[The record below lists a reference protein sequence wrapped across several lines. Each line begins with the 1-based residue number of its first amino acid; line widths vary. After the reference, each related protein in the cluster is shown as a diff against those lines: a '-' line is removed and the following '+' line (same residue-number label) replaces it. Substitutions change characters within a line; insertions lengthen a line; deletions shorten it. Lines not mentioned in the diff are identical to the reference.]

1 MCVKMLLLDGHLF
14 FGRDVLPNE
23 QSEINHPPRV
33 GQHQERLASG
43 RGRVRN
49 QEDVQTLQGYGFVR
63 AQS

>member
-1 MCVKMLLLDGHLF
+1 MLLLDGHLP
-14 FGRDVLPNE
+14 FGLDVLPDGQQ
-23 QSEINHPPRV
+23 QSEINHEPGV

-43 RGRVRN
+43 RGRVWN